1 MDPGLCHGAAGVA
14 HVFHRLFLTTREPR
28 FADAARLWFARTL
41 AMQGEHRGFAG
52 FAAYEPDAQG
62 KLGWAADPGFLM
74 GAAGVTLALA
84 AALADEADPGWDR
97 VLLLS

>member
-1 MDPGLCHGAAGVA
+1 
-14 HVFHRLFLTTREPR
+14 VFHRLFLTTREPR